1 MTTPAPIPSRALLPF
16 LALTFGLAWGLFALL
31 VFLPDWVSAAFG
43 PMSAANPLFILAVYS
58 PAIAAFLVVAI
69 YGGPA
74 AVAAFARRLLKWRIP
89 PLWLVFLLLG
99 IPAVS
104 VLGAALAGRP
114 LIAPL
119 PEGGLGGLIAVLAF
133 MLVLG
138 PVEEFGWRGVARP
151 LLQRHMAPVW
161 AGVVLGLI
169 WGLWHLPAFF
179 AEGTPQDGWPFL
191 PFFAGAV
198 AVSVILVPLFN
209 ATGGSL
215 LWAILFH
222 FQLNNPISP
231 DGQPWDMALFVLV
244 ALVVVTLNRKTMLKR
259 GAGVTQVA

>member
-1 MTTPAPIPSRALLPF
+1 MTARAPIPSKALLPF

-31 VFLPDWVSAAFG
+31 VAMPETLGALFG
-43 PMSAANPLFILAVYS
+43 PMGATNPLFVLAVYS

-69 YGGPA
+69 HGGRG
-74 AVAAFARRLLKWRIP
+74 AVARFAGRLALWRIP
-89 PLWLVFLLLG
+89 PAWLGFILVA
-99 IPAVS
+99 IPAAY
-104 VLGAALAGRP
+104 VLGAALKSGP
-114 LIAPL
+114 LAAPL
-119 PEGGLGGLIAVLAF
+119 PEGGLAGLAGLMLF

-138 PVEEFGWRGVARP
+138 PVEEFGWRGVALP
-151 LLQRHMAPVW
+151 ILQRHLAPLW
-161 AGVVLGLI
+161 AGVVLGMI

-191 PFFAGAV
+191 PFFAGAI

-215 LWAILFH
+215 LWPVLFH
-222 FQLNNPISP
+222 YQLNNPLFP
-231 DGQPWDMALFVLV
+231 DGQPWDMAFFVVLAV
-244 ALVVVTLNRKTMLKR
+244 IVVILNRETMLRR